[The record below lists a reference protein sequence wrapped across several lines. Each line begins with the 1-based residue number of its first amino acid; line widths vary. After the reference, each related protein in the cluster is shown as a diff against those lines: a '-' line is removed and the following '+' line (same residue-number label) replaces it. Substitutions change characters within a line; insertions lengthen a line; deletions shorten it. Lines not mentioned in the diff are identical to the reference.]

1 MVLSITMMNFAIN
14 TTDSLVID
22 DYYKEGKGINL
33 TLSKIQEARVRNI
46 KTTLLV
52 TPNSVSVDF
61 ISGTPE
67 TGEAIQLEFFHAT
80 LVDKDFQ
87 VLLTRDASGTYRGNI
102 NNDIQGKWKLSLH
115 PYNQEWKVVKDISL
129 PIAQSVEFNP

>member
-129 PIAQSVEFNP
+129 PIAQSVDFNP